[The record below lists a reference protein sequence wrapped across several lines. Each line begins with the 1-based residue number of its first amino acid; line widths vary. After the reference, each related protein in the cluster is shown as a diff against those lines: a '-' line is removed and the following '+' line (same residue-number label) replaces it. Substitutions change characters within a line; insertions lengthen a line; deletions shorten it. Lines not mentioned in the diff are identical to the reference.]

1 MKNVFVLL
9 LAIVMTGGLLVGA
22 NAVNAGNAVT
32 KADMGSCCPSTTTT
46 IQMQKMDSGC
56 CPGEAVQAQ
65 KTDSCCPGEAAPITA
80 EKESSCHGDIQT
92 KTISGDDCPSA
103 GHCPESGKA
112 QMESPSK
119 KSI

>member
-32 KADMGSCCPSTTTT
+32 KADNGSCCPSTTTT
-46 IQMQKMDSGC
+46 IQKMDSGHC
-56 CPGEAVQAQ
+56 TGEAIQAQ
-65 KTDSCCPGEAAPITA
+65 KTDACCPGEAAPITA
-80 EKESSCHGDIQT
+80 EKESSCHDDLQV
-92 KTISGDDCPSA
+92 KTISGEECPSA
-103 GHCPESGKA
+103 GHCPDSGKSQTA
-112 QMESPSK
+112 SPSK